1 MKRSVRRDFSLFWI
15 GQFVSTA
22 GDHMFYTLLV
32 FLVLMVERTHAGT
45 KAGLV
50 SFLETLPFLLFGP
63 FAGALVDRYPRR
75 AVMIFSDLARMA
87 VLLGYWWL
95 YAEKGLF
102 WWTIGALAFLHTAF
116 STLFLPARDAFLPL
130 LAEGW
135 LFRANALL
143 QSSTQMAMVVGAF
156 VAGALV
162 GRQNTPVQ
170 ILRVLTVDAATF
182 MVSALTLWMI
192 RVRERPNPIQRSV
205 WKESVEG
212 FRYVKGDPFLRRLLA
227 LTALDNLWI
236 MGPAIVGA
244 NLLVQRV
251 YGLGASHLAYFQGM
265 MGVGW
270 LAGTLVLARWPLMR
284 PWKLL
289 VWGIFLD
296 GATYLP
302 FLWIRQYP
310 LALLA
315 ILIHGFFIPWITVA
329 RTTMV
334 QTVVPEDYRGRVF
347 SFVHLTVLGFTSL
360 SSFLT
365 GVLGDNLPVPMVFFL
380 PGVLGALSGVLGA
393 LWLPDP
399 LTRTQ
404 KQSG

>member
-32 FLVLMVERTHAGT
+32 FLVLMVESTHAGT
-45 KAGLV
+45 KAGAV

-63 FAGALVDRYPRR
+63 FAGAVVDRYPRR
-75 AVMIFSDLARMA
+75 RVMIFSDLARMV
-87 VLLGYWWL
+87 VLLGFWIL
-95 YAEKGLF
+95 YARRGLF
-102 WWTIGALAFLHTAF
+102 WWSIGALAFLHTAF

-156 VAGALV
+156 TAGLLV
-162 GRQNTPVQ
+162 GARNEPVQ
-170 ILRVLTVDAATF
+170 ILRVLTVDAGTF
-182 MVSALTLWMI
+182 LVSAFTLWVI
-192 RVRERPNPIQRSV
+192 RVHERPVVRTSSV

-212 FRYVKGDPFLRRLLA
+212 FRYVRGDRFLRRLLV

-270 LAGTLVLARWPLMR
+270 LVGTLVLARWPLLR

-302 FLWIRQYP
+302 FLWIPSYRG
-310 LALLA
+310 ALVA
-315 ILIHGFFIPWITVA
+315 ILIHGLFIPWITVA
-329 RTTMV
+329 RTTIV
-334 QTVVPEDYRGRVF
+334 QKVVPEHYRGRVF

-365 GVLGDNLPVPMVFFL
+365 GMLGDALPVQMVFFL
-380 PGVLGALSGVLGA
+380 PGVLGALSGVMA
-393 LWLPDP
+393 AFWLPDP
-399 LTRTQ
+399 LRDQ